1 VLGGCVAQ
9 TWNLTFA
16 SGITGSN
23 GSVGLR
29 PAAFI
34 IRTAAGNTLQ
44 RYREALE
51 NYAYVDKGL
60 KMAGKLGHLAKE
72 ANDGDA
78 WLNSIDSTRATR
90 QLDTTNPKTNQKVPA
105 PDPNATSL
113 IATRAPKTTL
123 INPATAGLENG
134 KTMTMGYDNSTK
146 RF

>member
-1 VLGGCVAQ
+1 MDNGFKIVGQLG
-9 TWNLTFA
+9 
-16 SGITGSN
+16 
-23 GSVGLR
+23 R
-29 PAAFI
+29 
-34 IRTAAGNTLQ
+34 GNI
-44 RYREALE
+44 
-51 NYAYVDKGL
+51 G
-60 KMAGKLGHLAKE
+60 G
-72 ANDGDA
+72 NDGDA